1 MLTAKEIQEV
11 QKSLQEGAERLPF
24 LFDALA
30 DATRLKIFKLLL
42 RYNNL
47 CVTDLA
53 NILKISVPGISYQ
66 LKLME
71 MAGLIERERMGQM
84 VCYKLK
90 KDDPLVK
97 KVSNIVDEK
106 G

>member
-11 QKSLQEGAERLPF
+11 QKSVKDGIERLPF
-24 LFDALA
+24 VFEALA
-30 DATRLKIFKLLL
+30 DGTRLNIFKLLL
-42 RYNNL
+42 RHDDL

-71 MAGLIERERMGQM
+71 MAGLVKKERMGQM
-84 VCYKLK
+84 ICYSLK
-90 KDDPLVK
+90 KNDPVIK
-97 KVSNIVDEK
+97 KVIKMVEDNS
-106 G
+106 